1 MEPVTMTARTPL
13 QRLMMEKA
21 LAMAEELE
29 RVSDATA
36 DGQVLSELESL
47 AVERGR
53 DFTRQSLEGA
63 LQRAVDD
70 VEKKLRRHAC
80 VPAAAAAETK
90 AAHRARS

>member
-1 MEPVTMTARTPL
+1 MDPVTMTARTPL

-29 RVSDATA
+29 RVSDAAA

-53 DFTRQSLEGA
+53 DFMRQSLQGA
-63 LQRAVDD
+63 LQRQVED
-70 VEKKLRRHAC
+70 VEKKLRLRAIA
-80 VPAAAAAETK
+80 PAVVADATK
-90 AAHRARS
+90 AVRRGRS

>member
-1 MEPVTMTARTPL
+1 MEPVTMTARTAL

-29 RVSDATA
+29 RVSDAAA

-70 VEKKLRRHAC
+70 VEKKLRRHAS

>member
-1 MEPVTMTARTPL
+1 MDPVTMTARTPL

-29 RVSDATA
+29 RVGDAAA

-53 DFTRQSLEGA
+53 DFTRQSLQGA
-63 LQRAVDD
+63 LQRQVGD
-70 VEKKLRRHAC
+70 VEKKLRQRVIA
-80 VPAAAAAETK
+80 PAAVADDTK
-90 AAHRARS
+90 AVRRARS

>member
-1 MEPVTMTARTPL
+1 MDPVTMTARTPL
-13 QRLMMEKA
+13 QRLVMEKA

-29 RVSDATA
+29 RVGGAAA

-63 LQRAVDD
+63 LQRQVDD
-70 VEKKLRRHAC
+70 VEKKLRLRAIAPAAVGVDTKAPRHA
-80 VPAAAAAETK
+80 
-90 AAHRARS
+90 RS

>member
-29 RVSDATA
+29 RVGDAAA

-53 DFTRQSLEGA
+53 DFTRQSLAGA
-63 LQRAVDD
+63 LQRQVED
-70 VEKKLRRHAC
+70 VEKKLRLHAIA
-80 VPAAAAAETK
+80 PAAAAADTK
-90 AAHRARS
+90 GPRRARS